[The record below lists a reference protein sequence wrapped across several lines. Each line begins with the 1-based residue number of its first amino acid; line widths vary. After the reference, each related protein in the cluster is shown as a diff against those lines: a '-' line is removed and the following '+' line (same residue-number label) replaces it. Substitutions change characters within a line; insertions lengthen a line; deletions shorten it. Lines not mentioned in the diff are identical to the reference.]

1 MVAHTFCTTE
11 YFLQNTFKVKCIYYS
26 ISQYILCPVFLL
38 SRFCMAQLCTGRYWC
53 SNSVCLSVHLSVTH
67 WHCIKTT
74 EPIITQSTPHS
85 SLVTLTPK
93 ILVKFYLGH
102 PLRRRQYNAG
112 KWNNSLPNSRELCVW
127 DAVPPKIGVHP
138 PWPSASMTVVRTL
151 AERYFSVFNNVRQF
165 VYAQT
170 TLLRIVVYF
179 ITVIILFARKTD
191 KNMQQ
196 KITYSR
202 HDKAEIQH

>member
-1 MVAHTFCTTE
+1 
-11 YFLQNTFKVKCIYYS
+11 
-26 ISQYILCPVFLL
+26 
-38 SRFCMAQLCTGRYWC
+38 
-53 SNSVCLSVHLSVTH
+53 
-67 WHCIKTT
+67 
-74 EPIITQSTPHS
+74 
-85 SLVTLTPK
+85 
-93 ILVKFYLGH
+93 
-102 PLRRRQYNAG
+102 
-112 KWNNSLPNSRELCVW
+112 
-127 DAVPPKIGVHP
+127 
-138 PWPSASMTVVRTL
+138 MTVVRTL
-151 AERYFSVFNNVRQF
+151 AERYFSVFNDVRQF